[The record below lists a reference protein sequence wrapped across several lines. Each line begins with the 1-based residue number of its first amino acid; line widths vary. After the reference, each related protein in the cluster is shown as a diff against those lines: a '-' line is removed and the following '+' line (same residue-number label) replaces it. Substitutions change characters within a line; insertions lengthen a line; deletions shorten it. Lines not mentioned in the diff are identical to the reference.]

1 MRLSTKATEPQPEKR
16 VTTRELT
23 ILAICTALI
32 FGLQAALAVLPNI
45 EAVSLLVI
53 LYTRWFQRKALWV
66 IYAFALLEGVFYGF
80 QLWWL
85 TYLYVW
91 TLLWLA
97 VTLLGK
103 KPRNAPFWAAVGGG
117 FGLIFGFL
125 CSFPYL
131 ALGGF
136 KTAFAWWIA
145 GIPFDLV
152 HGCGNFILILIL
164 YRPLDSLYLKLK
176 TKGLC

>member
-1 MRLSTKATEPQPEKR
+1 MRLSTKATERRTGIR
-16 VTTRELT
+16 VTTRELAE
-23 ILAICTALI
+23 LAVCTALI

-53 LYTRWFQRKALWV
+53 LYTRWFRRKALWV
-66 IYAFALLEGVFYGF
+66 IYAFALLEGMFYGF

-97 VTLLGK
+97 ATLFGK
-103 KPRNAPFWAAVGGG
+103 KPRAAPFWAAVGGG
-117 FGLIFGFL
+117 FGLVFGFL

-131 ALGGF
+131 AVGGL
-136 KTAFAWWIA
+136 KTAFSWWIA

-152 HGCGNFILILIL
+152 HSCSNFLLILIL
-164 YRPLDSLYLKLK
+164 YRPLDTLYDRFKNSGHL
-176 TKGLC
+176 